1 MTNWPYFPRPSGKN
15 TALADIYIYIYKYY
29 IFIYREIIY
38 ILLISTYIYI
48 YMYTYGTPTAKHGE
62 NLHINFFKLG
72 SPGSPMVD
80 DYFHGAE
87 AGLTA
92 GASSAASSTAY
103 AVDAGK
109 PKG

>member
-15 TALADIYIYIYKYY
+15 TALADIYIYINITYLYIERLY
-29 IFIYREIIY
+29 IFYLY
-38 ILLISTYIYI
+38 LHIYI